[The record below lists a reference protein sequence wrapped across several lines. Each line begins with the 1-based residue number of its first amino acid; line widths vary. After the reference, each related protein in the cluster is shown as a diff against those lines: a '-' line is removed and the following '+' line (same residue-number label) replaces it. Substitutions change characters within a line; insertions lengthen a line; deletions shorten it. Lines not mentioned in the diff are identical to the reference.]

1 MTQSQPQDDELKA
14 DDLRTFLIA
23 YRRQMLALAALIEKM
38 YPETASKKQE
48 KRAA

>member
-1 MTQSQPQDDELKA
+1 MNQPQPQDDELKA

-23 YRRQMLALAALIEKM
+23 YRRQMLAMVALIERM
-38 YPETASKKQE
+38 CPEAVSKKPD